1 MHRIARSRG
10 FPHNSLESCVS
21 YPMPNLL
28 KICHSNCC
36 YVVAQHLL
44 VDADYLLAD
53 YCFLLLDDAI
63 ADQALLLVAAVVAA
77 RELVVEEAQN

>member
-28 KICHSNCC
+28 KSCHGEHGHEAATKEKDQLHQQNCFTLIS
-36 YVVAQHLL
+36 VKDMTPTERRKAMGVLM
-44 VDADYLLAD
+44 
-53 YCFLLLDDAI
+53 FLTEKRDKS
-63 ADQALLLVAAVVAA
+63 VKG
-77 RELVVEEAQN
+77 

>member
-28 KICHSNCC
+28 KICQRAWATVS
-36 YVVAQHLL
+36 VSLFGMATSSMRQVARSMMVSALNL
-44 VDADYLLAD
+44 VGSEFVGDFGIEFFLA
-53 YCFLLLDDAI
+53 
-63 ADQALLLVAAVVAA
+63 
-77 RELVVEEAQN
+77 